1 MPYLRLLRLPALFT
15 TFPDVLAGYA
25 IAKQGVIVPW
35 ELTWLL
41 VASGLLYLSGMVF
54 NDLFDLEQDR
64 RERPNRPLPA
74 GEIPTTTASR
84 LATVLMLGGVL
95 AAACAGWGA
104 AVVAI
109 LLAAMIYT
117 YDAGGKKTLFGP
129 ALMGGCRGLNLLLGA
144 ACLGNLLTADMLIP
158 LLMAALMGIYVA
170 GITLFARSEAVQT
183 PRADMWGGTI
193 LMYLALIGW
202 GTASAAN
209 SPEDAVIIVLLILFL
224 IAFQLAR
231 RIRPALRTGAT
242 LPVQQGVRVM
252 LLSIPMLEALAIIGH
267 GGDDAVPLAIAAAL
281 MMIPGQLLSRFIP
294 MT

>member
-25 IAKQGVIVPW
+25 IARQGVIVPW

-64 RERPNRPLPA
+64 RERPTRPLPA

-252 LLSIPMLEALAIIGH
+252 LLSIPML
-267 GGDDAVPLAIAAAL
+267 
-281 MMIPGQLLSRFIP
+281 
-294 MT
+294 

>member
-1 MPYLRLLRLPALFT
+1 
-15 TFPDVLAGYA
+15 
-25 IAKQGVIVPW
+25 
-35 ELTWLL
+35 
-41 VASGLLYLSGMVF
+41 
-54 NDLFDLEQDR
+54 
-64 RERPNRPLPA
+64 
-74 GEIPTTTASR
+74 
-84 LATVLMLGGVL
+84 
-95 AAACAGWGA
+95 
-104 AVVAI
+104 
-109 LLAAMIYT
+109 
-117 YDAGGKKTLFGP
+117 
-129 ALMGGCRGLNLLLGA
+129 
-144 ACLGNLLTADMLIP
+144 
-158 LLMAALMGIYVA
+158 
-170 GITLFARSEAVQT
+170 
-183 PRADMWGGTI
+183 
-193 LMYLALIGW
+193 MYLALIGW